1 MMDSSRPPWLPLGS
15 LLVRERLITTEQL
28 EVALLEQQQLN
39 WRLGEILVN
48 WGWVTSREIAFALA
62 EQYGLGFLDLT
73 KAEIDEEAA
82 MLMSPDVA
90 RSYHA
95 LPVRFLPDGVLLVA
109 IADPTDVGAAEQLRE
124 ELGRPVRLAVAD
136 ETDLSLTVER
146 IYKLVA

>member
-73 KAEIDEEAA
+73 NYPFVLREREQRLAEVEMHVDR
-82 MLMSPDVA
+82 L
-90 RSYHA
+90 A
-95 LPVRFLPDGVLLVA
+95 LRVA
-109 IADPTDVGAAEQLRE
+109 I
-124 ELGRPVRLAVAD
+124 VRKVRQRL
-136 ETDLSLTVER
+136 
-146 IYKLVA
+146 